1 MYRPFGMADN
11 MVLIF
16 YGLSFLLVL
25 KVIFSQKDSSKWLW
39 GFTILPFFLIGE
51 ETRWG
56 LIYFSDHLKTLPFT
70 GIQDVLQMALFP
82 WFQARTEEQAF
93 IVLVARL
100 VLALAFIG
108 GAVFL
113 WHERHDLKKWKR
125 EFIGLWFLPYL
136 ALWFLFLCGALYIE
150 IFTFSERNTLNIIEE
165 NLELNAAFAWLVMA
179 SQIKNSRQS

>member
-1 MYRPFGMADN
+1 MADN

-16 YGLSFLLVL
+16 YVLSLFLALKEVL
-25 KVIFSQKDSSKWLW
+25 NKQGSSKWTW
-39 GFTILPFFLIGE
+39 FFIILPFFLIGE

-70 GIQDVLQMALFP
+70 GLQDILQMALFP

-93 IVLVARL
+93 IVLIARL

-108 GAVFL
+108 GCIFL

-125 EFIGLWFLPYL
+125 EFTGMWFLPYL
-136 ALWFLFLCGALYIE
+136 SLWFLFLCGALYIE

-179 SQIKNSRQS
+179 SQLSHARKH

>member
-1 MYRPFGMADN
+1 M
-11 MVLIF
+11 
-16 YGLSFLLVL
+16 
-25 KVIFSQKDSSKWLW
+25 
-39 GFTILPFFLIGE
+39 
-51 ETRWG
+51 
-56 LIYFSDHLKTLPFT
+56 
-70 GIQDVLQMALFP
+70 
-82 WFQARTEEQAF
+82 
-93 IVLVARL
+93 
-100 VLALAFIG
+100 
-108 GAVFL
+108 